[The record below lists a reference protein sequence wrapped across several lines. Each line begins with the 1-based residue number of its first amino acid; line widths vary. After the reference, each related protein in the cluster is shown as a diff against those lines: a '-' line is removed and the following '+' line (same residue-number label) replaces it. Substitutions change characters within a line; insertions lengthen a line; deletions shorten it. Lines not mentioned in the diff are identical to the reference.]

1 MFLVDT
7 NILSAMMSPVL
18 PPPVGEWMAGTPLR
32 FICTSTIC
40 QAEILAGIAA
50 LPEGRRRRDLAVA
63 ARAMFR
69 GNFAGKIWPFDTDA
83 AEAYA
88 EIFTDRR
95 QVGRH
100 AEPTD
105 LMIAAIALSR
115 DASVVTRNVRDFE
128 GCGIAVINPWD
139 E

>member
-7 NILSAMMSPVL
+7 NILSAMVSAAL
-18 PPPVGEWMAGTPLR
+18 PPPLETWMAGTPLR
-32 FICTSTIC
+32 FLFTSTIC
-40 QAEILAGIAA
+40 QAEMLAGIVA

-63 ARAMFR
+63 AHAMFE
-69 GNFAGKIWPFDTDA
+69 GSFAGRIWPFDTVA

-88 EIFTDRR
+88 EIFAGRR
-95 QVGRH
+95 RAGRR
-100 AEPTD
+100 AEPVD

-115 DASVVTRNVRDFE
+115 DAAVVTRNVRDFD
-128 GCGIAVINPWD
+128 GCGITVVNPWN

>member
-7 NILSAMMSPVL
+7 NVLSAIAGPAL
-18 PPPVGEWMAGTPLR
+18 PTSVATWMAGTPVR
-32 FICTSTIC
+32 FLYTSAIC

-50 LPEGRRRRDLAVA
+50 LPDGRRRHGLAGA
-63 ARAMFR
+63 TRAMFER
-69 GNFAGKIWPFDTDA
+69 VFVGKVWPFDTAA

-88 EIFTDRR
+88 EIFAGRR
-95 QVGRH
+95 RTGRH
-100 AEPTD
+100 IEPPD

-115 DASVVTRNVRDFE
+115 DASIVTRNVNDFDD
-128 GCGIAVINPWD
+128 CGVTVINPWD